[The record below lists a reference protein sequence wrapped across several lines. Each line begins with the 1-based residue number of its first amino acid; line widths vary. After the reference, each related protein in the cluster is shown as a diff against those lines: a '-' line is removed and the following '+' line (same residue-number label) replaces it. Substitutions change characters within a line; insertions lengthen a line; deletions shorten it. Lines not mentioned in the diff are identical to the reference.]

1 MSPSGLLIR
10 EVLRTQCEG
19 SGQARRHLRSTQLHQ
34 IWGGNA
40 TPNATLSLSRDSCAA
55 IRLAMHVHDEGAI
68 NCALILRLHIPH
80 RRGSEDALAFDLDL
94 DIIAVVYK

>member
-55 IRLAMHVHDEGAI
+55 SRRGGRRARRRCNLGVDFAVAYS
-68 NCALILRLHIPH
+68 P
-80 RRGSEDALAFDLDL
+80 RRGSEDALAFELNL
-94 DIIAVVYK
+94 YIIAVVYK